1 VAVTVT
7 LRAERRM
14 AGETRIGGG
23 DPNKNPDWA
32 PRPDMDYTDKV
43 CPFTSGVWGAVFP
56 SEQERMHPI
65 THRVE
70 RVMAMGQAQG
80 TTYQRCTRRCA
91 LFVADPEVKA
101 DEKARG
107 SCSIQVGAQG
117 ALVAVEGLALLREL
131 HTVMV
136 SAQKSARSLLDKAHA
151 ELPKDDD
158 DDTGEG

>member
-1 VAVTVT
+1 MAVTVT

-70 RVMAMGQAQG
+70 RVMAMGCPVNPQLRAVI
-80 TTYQRCTRRCA
+80 RR
-91 LFVADPEVKA
+91 K
-101 DEKARG
+101 
-107 SCSIQVGAQG
+107 
-117 ALVAVEGLALLREL
+117 
-131 HTVMV
+131 TVRHRP
-136 SAQKSARSLLDKAHA
+136 SSQTECPRPTLGRTH
-151 ELPKDDD
+151 
-158 DDTGEG
+158 